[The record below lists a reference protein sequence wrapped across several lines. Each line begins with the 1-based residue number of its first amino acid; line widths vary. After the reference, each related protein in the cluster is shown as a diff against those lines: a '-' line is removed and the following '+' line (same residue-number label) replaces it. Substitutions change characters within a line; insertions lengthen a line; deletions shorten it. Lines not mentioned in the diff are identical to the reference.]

1 MAQQKG
7 GAKKV
12 GAGAASTQNKTKK
25 KPTLLEQVS
34 IENRGHRAA
43 DQQAEVMR
51 WD

>member
-12 GAGAASTQNKTKK
+12 GASTAASTTTKK